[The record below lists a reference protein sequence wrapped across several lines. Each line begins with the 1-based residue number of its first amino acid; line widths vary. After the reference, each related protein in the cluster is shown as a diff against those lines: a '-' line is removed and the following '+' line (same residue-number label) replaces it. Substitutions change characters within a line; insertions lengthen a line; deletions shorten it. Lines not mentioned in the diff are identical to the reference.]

1 MLDAV
6 AELAPHSPITAAASA
21 FDPMPSVVRT
31 PSWCVV
37 RTHTRAERRA
47 HAALHL
53 RGFDA
58 YLPLVT
64 VRWRDRTWHTR
75 PAFPSYLFVRLDL
88 AKPWHPVTA
97 CPGVYHLLRVNS
109 RPATCPDTVVASLRT
124 ALDGADALAA
134 AEPPW
139 KPGTPCTLLSG
150 PLQGMP
156 AVVLSIYRGKVF
168 SQAMVA
174 IMMLGHLR
182 TVSVP
187 LDCLRARDE

>member
-21 FDPMPSVVRT
+21 FDPMPSVVRM

-64 VRWRDRTWHTR
+64 VRWRDRTWHTK
-75 PAFPSYLFVRLDL
+75 PAFVGYCFVRLDL
-88 AKPWHPVTA
+88 AKPWSPVLA
-97 CPGVYHLLRVNS
+97 CPGVFHLLRVNS
-109 RPATCPDTVVASLRT
+109 RPATCSDAVVAALRE
-124 ALDGADALAA
+124 AVDASEDAIRCRA
-134 AEPPW
+134 AE
-139 KPGTPCTLLSG
+139 KPSWAPGALLAVSSGVLRDCHCVLLSHHNG
-150 PLQGMP
+150 T
-156 AVVLSIYRGKVF
+156 AKVA
-168 SQAMVA
+168 AMIA
-174 IMMLGHLR
+174 GHLC

-187 LDCLRARDE
+187 LDCLRARD

>member
-21 FDPMPSVVRT
+21 FDPMLTAVRQ

-37 RTHTRAERRA
+37 RTHPRAERRA

-53 RGFDA
+53 RGFEA

-64 VRWRDRTWHTR
+64 VRWRNRTWHTG
-75 PAFPSYLFVRLDL
+75 PAFPAYLFVRLDL
-88 AKPWHPVTA
+88 TRPWHPVTA

-109 RPATCPDTVVASLRT
+109 RPATCSDAVVAALRE

-134 AEPPW
+134 TEPPW
-139 KPGTPCTLLSG
+139 KVGTPCSVLLG
-150 PLQGMP
+150 PLASMP
-156 AVVLSIYRGKVF
+156 AVVTYIAPGDDIA
-168 SQAMVA
+168 QIA
-174 IMMLGHLR
+174 IMMLGQLR

-187 LDCLRARDE
+187 LDCLRARDDP

>member
-6 AELAPHSPITAAASA
+6 AELTPSSPITAAASA
-21 FDPMPSVVRT
+21 FDPMPSVVRQ

-37 RTHTRAERRA
+37 RTHAKAERRA

-64 VRWRDRTWHTR
+64 IRWRDRTWHTQ
-75 PAFPSYLFVRLDL
+75 PAFQSYLFVRLDL
-88 AKPWHPVTA
+88 TRPWHPVTA

-109 RPATCPDTVVASLRT
+109 RPATCSDTVVAALRE

-134 AEPPW
+134 TEPPW
-139 KPGTPCTLLSG
+139 KAGTPCSLAVG
-150 PLQGMP
+150 PLAGMSGI
-156 AVVLSIYRGKVF
+156 VLSIHNGTARVA
-168 SQAMVA
+168 AMIA
-174 IMMLGHLR
+174 GHLC

-187 LDCLRARDE
+187 LDCLRTRDE